1 MAEHPVTAQPNRHK
15 RSGNSLNG
23 TETAITDPQF
33 AQCWTL
39 DETGNW
45 KNFRQDDNGDDTWNL
60 NQTRTANGVNEIT
73 GITASTGPVW
83 AEPVYNKNGNMTS
96 IPRTPAPNPDW
107 ANFTADQW
115 TSFTPDQW
123 SNLEERIGTFTTP
136 AEHHIWGVQYI
147 DNLIC
152 RDRSTTG
159 TLNERL
165 YAMQDANWNVTGI
178 VSASGSVAERYE
190 YDPCGNTLL
199 ARLHRS

>member
-115 TSFTPDQW
+115 SSFTPDQW
-123 SNLEERIGTFTTP
+123 SNLEVANDFTATYDAWNRLVKLTDP
-136 AEHHIWGVQYI
+136 
-147 DNLIC
+147 
-152 RDRSTTG
+152 TG
-159 TLNERL
+159 T
-165 YAMQDANWNVTGI
+165 
-178 VSASGSVAERYE
+178 VAEYQ
-190 YDPCGNTLL
+190 YDGRNYRITKTEFADGVAGSPHHYYYNNCKQ
-199 ARLHRS
+199 RSENVAPSGQKV